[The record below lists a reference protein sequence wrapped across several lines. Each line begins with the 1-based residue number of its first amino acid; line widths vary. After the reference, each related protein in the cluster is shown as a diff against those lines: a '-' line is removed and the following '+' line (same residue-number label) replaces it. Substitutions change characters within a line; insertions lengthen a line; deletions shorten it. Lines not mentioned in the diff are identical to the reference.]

1 MFVSQAHSF
10 RQQARLA
17 ITLSWI
23 AGYTNIVTL
32 LVCGQVTSHMS
43 GTASQLGR
51 DAAEMRWGPAG
62 YMLALL
68 GVFVLGAA
76 LSGFLTE
83 SGRRRG
89 WASIY
94 VLPMAVEALVLVTFA
109 VLVDWNALGHLE
121 QRTATLWLTL
131 LPSFAMG
138 LQNATVTRISGGV
151 VRTTHVTGVVTDV
164 GLEGALWVMSKFG
177 REAPAAVRGAYA
189 SGWRLV
195 MLVSII
201 GSFAFGAASGTL
213 AFDHIPRLSMVPAV
227 ALVLW
232 LVIIDVWHPI
242 ADIRTNA
249 EIGGDLHD
257 MLPPQVAVF
266 HIDSKT
272 KSMGRSPRLPN
283 LSSWVERLNDEVRVV
298 LLDLSDVEF
307 LDENTTL
314 EIGALA
320 QRLRSRHTSLVLAGV
335 TPKRYR
341 KLQNASVLAHLDA
354 YGNLDLAAARAMT
367 ILDEH
372 QGRH

>member
-32 LVCGQVTSHMS
+32 LVCGQATSHMS
-43 GTASQLGR
+43 GTTSQLGR
-51 DAAEMRWGPAG
+51 DAAEMHWGAAG
-62 YMLALL
+62 YLLGLL
-68 GVFVLGAA
+68 GVFFCGAA
-76 LSGFLTE
+76 FSGFLTE
-83 SGRRRG
+83 TGRRRG

-94 VLPMAVEALVLVTFA
+94 VLPMAVEALVLVLFA
-109 VLVDWNALGHLE
+109 IMIDWNALGEL
-121 QRTATLWLTL
+121 QARTATLWLTL

-177 REAPAAVRGAYA
+177 RQSPTVVRGAYA

-213 AFDHIPRLSMVPAV
+213 AFHHVPRLSMVPAV
-227 ALVLW
+227 ALILW

-242 ADIRTNA
+242 ADIRSNA
-249 EIGGDLHD
+249 DVGGDLHQ

-272 KSMGRSPRLPN
+272 KWMGRNPRLPN
-283 LSSWVERLNDEVRVV
+283 LSSWVERLNAEVRVV
-298 LLDLSDVEF
+298 LLDLSDVEY
-307 LDENTTL
+307 LDENATL

-320 QRLRSRHTSLVLAGV
+320 QRLRARHTALVLAGV
-335 TPKRYR
+335 TPKRYT
-341 KLQNASVLAHLDA
+341 KLANAGVLAHLDA
-354 YGNLDLAAARAMT
+354 YGNLDLAASRAMT
-367 ILDEH
+367 LLEE
-372 QGRH
+372 QQVRS